1 MTKRY
6 KRCKIQNMV
15 RKLIF
20 AIIPAALAL
29 AASSCSSTKAE
40 VQQPE
45 KIAAEKIEKSTA
57 PDDEFGRST
66 QGVKI
71 TREEFNADKNE
82 ILQIIKEL
90 SAIMTSYDFNSWMS
104 YIDPDSLKYWSNPR
118 NLLNASKR
126 LPSKIRLSNLND
138 YFRYVFVPSRQGR
151 SVEEIRYISRD
162 SVKAVQPR
170 NDRDIVYYN
179 FVRIDGKWMVNIPEL
194 QN

>member
-1 MTKRY
+1 
-6 KRCKIQNMV
+6 MV

-90 SAIMTSYDFNSWMS
+90 SEIMTSYDFNSWMS

-138 YFRYVFVPSRQGR
+138 YIRYVFVPSRQGR

-179 FVRIDGKWMVNIPEL
+179 FVRINGKWMVNIPEL

>member
-1 MTKRY
+1 
-6 KRCKIQNMV
+6 MV

-20 AIIPAALAL
+20 AIIPAALVL

-45 KIAAEKIEKSTA
+45 KIAAEKIEKSAA

-90 SAIMTSYDFNSWMS
+90 SEIMTSYDFNSWMS
-104 YIDPDSLKYWSNPR
+104 YIDPDSLRYWSNPR

-126 LPSKIRLSNLND
+126 LPSKTRLSNLND

-170 NDRDIVYYN
+170 KDRDIVYYN
-179 FVRIDGKWMVNIPEL
+179 FVRINGKWMVNIPEL

>member
-66 QGVKI
+66 QCVKI

-90 SAIMTSYDFNSWMS
+90 SEIMTSYDFNSWMS

-179 FVRIDGKWMVNIPEL
+179 FVRINGKWMVNIPEL

>member
-179 FVRIDGKWMVNIPEL
+179 FVRINGKWMVNIPEL

>member
-1 MTKRY
+1 
-6 KRCKIQNMV
+6 MV

-29 AASSCSSTKAE
+29 AVSSCSSTKAE

-45 KIAAEKIEKSTA
+45 KTAAEKIEKSTV

-90 SAIMTSYDFNSWMS
+90 SEIITSYDFNSWMS

-118 NLLNASKR
+118 NLLNTSKR

-179 FVRIDGKWMVNIPEL
+179 FVRINGKWMVNIPEL

>member
-29 AASSCSSTKAE
+29 SASSCSSTKAE

-45 KIAAEKIEKSTA
+45 KIAAEKIEKSTV

-90 SAIMTSYDFNSWMS
+90 SEIITSYDFNSWMS

-179 FVRIDGKWMVNIPEL
+179 FVRINGKWMVNIPEL